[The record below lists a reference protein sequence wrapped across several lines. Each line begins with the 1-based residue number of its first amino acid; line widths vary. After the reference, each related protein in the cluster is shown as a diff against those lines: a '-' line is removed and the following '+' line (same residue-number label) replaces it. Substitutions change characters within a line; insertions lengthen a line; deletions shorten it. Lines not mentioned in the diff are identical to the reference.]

1 MKATTKNN
9 ISKTTCLTFCVF
21 VLLVFINC
29 KGIPKQPV
37 EGANQYC
44 EDLANF
50 AVKNDYSHADALTR
64 NYLDNYKDDDLI
76 VFIMEVK
83 RQLCTSEKHHLGVF
97 ISNADCAKYPNM
109 TELMRRVVAVSK
121 AEELN
126 VQYTG
131 SGTEKAALF
140 CSILTDL
147 AKVQDYNKA
156 KSLMK
161 EFVNDYVDEFYQDGA
176 VHFNDNR
183 YKECK
188 EFCVSFK
195 KNMTRDIWRFLN
207 SEGMQSEE
215 YSQFQMM
222 AILALQAAE
231 DGRD

>member
-1 MKATTKNN
+1 MKAEKTNN
-9 ISKTTCLTFCVF
+9 ISMTKCLSFCIF
-21 VLLVFINC
+21 ILLVFINC

-44 EDLANF
+44 EDLANC
-50 AVKNDYSHADALTR
+50 AVKNDYGHADKLTR
-64 NYLDNYKDDDLI
+64 NYLDNYKKDALI
-76 VFIMEVK
+76 VFIMELK

-97 ISNADCAKYPNM
+97 ISNADSVKYQNIM
-109 TELMRRVVAVSK
+109 ELMRRIVAVSK

-126 VQYTG
+126 VQYSG

-161 EFVNDYVDEFYQDGA
+161 EFVNDYVDKFYPDGA
-176 VHFNDNR
+176 VYLNDHR

-188 EFCVSFK
+188 DFCVSFK
-195 KNMTRDIWRFLN
+195 KNMTQDIWNFLN

-215 YSQFQMM
+215 YRQFQMM
-222 AILALQAAE
+222 ALSGLQAAE
-231 DGRD
+231 DE

>member
-1 MKATTKNN
+1 MKAKKNN
-9 ISKTTCLTFCVF
+9 ISMTKCLSFCVF
-21 VLLVFINC
+21 ILLVFINC

-44 EDLANF
+44 EDLANC
-50 AVKNDYSHADALTR
+50 AVKNDYDQADELTR
-64 NYLDNYKDDDLI
+64 NYLDNYKKDALI
-76 VFIMEVK
+76 VFIMELK

-97 ISNADCAKYPNM
+97 ISNADSVKYQNIM
-109 TELMRRVVAVSK
+109 ELMRRIVAVSK
-121 AEELN
+121 AEEQN
-126 VQYTG
+126 VQYSG

-161 EFVNDYVDEFYQDGA
+161 EFVNDYVDKFYPDGA
-176 VHFNDNR
+176 VYLNDHR

-188 EFCVSFK
+188 DFCVSFK
-195 KNMTRDIWRFLN
+195 KNMTQDIWNFLN

-215 YSQFQMM
+215 YRQFKMM
-222 AILALQAAE
+222 ALSGLQAAE
-231 DGRD
+231 DE

>member
-1 MKATTKNN
+1 MTK
-9 ISKTTCLTFCVF
+9 CLSFCVF
-21 VLLVFINC
+21 ILLVFINC

-44 EDLANF
+44 EDLANC
-50 AVKNDYSHADALTR
+50 AVKNDYDQADELTR
-64 NYLDNYKDDDLI
+64 NYLDNYKKDALI
-76 VFIMEVK
+76 VFIMELK

-97 ISNADCAKYPNM
+97 ISNADSVKYQNIM
-109 TELMRRVVAVSK
+109 ELMRRIVAVSK
-121 AEELN
+121 AEEQN
-126 VQYTG
+126 VQYSG

-161 EFVNDYVDEFYQDGA
+161 EFVNDYVDKFYPDGA
-176 VHFNDNR
+176 VYLNDHR

-188 EFCVSFK
+188 DFCVSFK
-195 KNMTRDIWRFLN
+195 KNMTQDIWNFLN

-215 YSQFQMM
+215 YRQFQMM
-222 AILALQAAE
+222 ALSGLQATE
-231 DGRD
+231 DE

>member
-1 MKATTKNN
+1 MKAKKNN
-9 ISKTTCLTFCVF
+9 ISMTKCLSFCVF
-21 VLLVFINC
+21 ILLVFINC

-44 EDLANF
+44 EDLANC
-50 AVKNDYSHADALTR
+50 AVKNDYDQADELTR
-64 NYLDNYKDDDLI
+64 NYLDNYKKDALI
-76 VFIMEVK
+76 VFIMELK

-97 ISNADCAKYPNM
+97 ISNADSVKYQNIM
-109 TELMRRVVAVSK
+109 ELMRRIVAVSK
-121 AEELN
+121 AEEQN
-126 VQYTG
+126 VQYSG

-161 EFVNDYVDEFYQDGA
+161 EFVNDYVDKFYPDGA
-176 VHFNDNR
+176 VYLNDHR

-188 EFCVSFK
+188 DFCVSFK
-195 KNMTRDIWRFLN
+195 KNMTQDIWNFLN

-215 YSQFQMM
+215 YRQFQMM
-222 AILALQAAE
+222 ALSAAE
-231 DGRD
+231 DE

>member
-1 MKATTKNN
+1 MKAKKNN
-9 ISKTTCLTFCVF
+9 ISMTKCLSFCVF
-21 VLLVFINC
+21 ILLVFINC

-44 EDLANF
+44 EDLANC
-50 AVKNDYSHADALTR
+50 AVKNDYGHADELTR
-64 NYLDNYKDDDLI
+64 NYLDNYKKDDLI
-76 VFIMEVK
+76 VFIMELK

-97 ISNADCAKYPNM
+97 ISNADSVKYQNIM
-109 TELMRRVVAVSK
+109 ELMRRIVAVSK

-126 VQYTG
+126 VQYSG

-161 EFVNDYVDEFYQDGA
+161 EFVNDYVDKFYPDGA
-176 VHFNDNR
+176 VYLNDHR

-188 EFCVSFK
+188 DFCVSFK
-195 KNMTRDIWRFLN
+195 KNMTQDIWNFLN

-215 YSQFQMM
+215 YRQFQMM
-222 AILALQAAE
+222 ALSGLQAAE
-231 DGRD
+231 DE

>member
-1 MKATTKNN
+1 MKAKKNN
-9 ISKTTCLTFCVF
+9 ISMTICLSFCVF
-21 VLLVFINC
+21 ILLVFINC

-44 EDLANF
+44 EDLANC
-50 AVKNDYSHADALTR
+50 AVKNDYDQADELTR
-64 NYLDNYKDDDLI
+64 NYLDNYKKDALI
-76 VFIMEVK
+76 VFIMELK

-97 ISNADCAKYPNM
+97 ISNADSVKYQNIM
-109 TELMRRVVAVSK
+109 ELMRRIVAVSK
-121 AEELN
+121 AEEQN
-126 VQYTG
+126 VQYSG

-161 EFVNDYVDEFYQDGA
+161 EFVNDYVDKFYPDGA
-176 VHFNDNR
+176 VYLNDHR

-188 EFCVSFK
+188 DFCVSFK
-195 KNMTRDIWRFLN
+195 KNMTQDIWNFLN

-215 YSQFQMM
+215 YRQFQMM
-222 AILALQAAE
+222 ALSGLQAAE
-231 DGRD
+231 DE

>member
-1 MKATTKNN
+1 MKAKKNN
-9 ISKTTCLTFCVF
+9 ISMTKCLSFCVF
-21 VLLVFINC
+21 ILLVFINC

-44 EDLANF
+44 EDLANC
-50 AVKNDYSHADALTR
+50 AVKNDYDQADELTR
-64 NYLDNYKDDDLI
+64 NYLDNYKKDALI
-76 VFIMEVK
+76 VFIMELK

-97 ISNADCAKYPNM
+97 ISNADSVKYQNIM
-109 TELMRRVVAVSK
+109 ELMRRIVAVSK
-121 AEELN
+121 AEEQN
-126 VQYTG
+126 VQYSG

-161 EFVNDYVDEFYQDGA
+161 EFVNDYVDKFYPDGA
-176 VHFNDNR
+176 VYLNDHR

-188 EFCVSFK
+188 DFCVSFK
-195 KNMTRDIWRFLN
+195 KNMTQDIWNFLN

-215 YSQFQMM
+215 YRQFQMM
-222 AILALQAAE
+222 ALSGLQATE
-231 DGRD
+231 DE

>member
-1 MKATTKNN
+1 MTK
-9 ISKTTCLTFCVF
+9 CLSFCVF
-21 VLLVFINC
+21 ILLVFINC

-44 EDLANF
+44 EDLANC
-50 AVKNDYSHADALTR
+50 AVKNDYDQADELTQ
-64 NYLDNYKDDDLI
+64 NYLDNYKKDALI
-76 VFIMEVK
+76 VFIMELK

-97 ISNADCAKYPNM
+97 ISNADSVKYQNIM
-109 TELMRRVVAVSK
+109 ELMRRIVAVSK
-121 AEELN
+121 AEEQN
-126 VQYTG
+126 VQYSG

-161 EFVNDYVDEFYQDGA
+161 EFVNDYVDKFYPDGA
-176 VHFNDNR
+176 VYLNDHR

-188 EFCVSFK
+188 DFCVSFK
-195 KNMTRDIWRFLN
+195 KNMTQDIWNFLN

-215 YSQFQMM
+215 YRQFQMM
-222 AILALQAAE
+222 ALSGLQAAE
-231 DGRD
+231 DE

>member
-1 MKATTKNN
+1 MKAKKNN
-9 ISKTTCLTFCVF
+9 ISMTKCFSFCVF
-21 VLLVFINC
+21 ILLVFINC

-44 EDLANF
+44 EDLANC
-50 AVKNDYSHADALTR
+50 AVKNGYDQADELTR
-64 NYLDNYKDDDLI
+64 NYLDNYKKDALI
-76 VFIMEVK
+76 VFIMELK

-97 ISNADCAKYPNM
+97 ISNADSVKYQNIM
-109 TELMRRVVAVSK
+109 ELMRRIVAVSK
-121 AEELN
+121 AEEQN
-126 VQYTG
+126 VQYSG

-161 EFVNDYVDEFYQDGA
+161 EFVNDYVDKFYPDGA
-176 VHFNDNR
+176 VYLNDHR

-188 EFCVSFK
+188 DFCVSFK
-195 KNMTRDIWRFLN
+195 KNMTQDIWNFLN

-215 YSQFQMM
+215 YRQFQMM
-222 AILALQAAE
+222 ALSGLQAAE
-231 DGRD
+231 DE

>member
-1 MKATTKNN
+1 
-9 ISKTTCLTFCVF
+9 
-21 VLLVFINC
+21 
-29 KGIPKQPV
+29 
-37 EGANQYC
+37 
-44 EDLANF
+44 
-50 AVKNDYSHADALTR
+50 
-64 NYLDNYKDDDLI
+64 
-76 VFIMEVK
+76 MEVK

-161 EFVNDYVDEFYQDGA
+161 EFVNDYVDEFFLVPDPNVAGRKDYPNRLYKFSFRKA
-176 VHFNDNR
+176 V
-183 YKECK
+183 
-188 EFCVSFK
+188 
-195 KNMTRDIWRFLN
+195 
-207 SEGMQSEE
+207 
-215 YSQFQMM
+215 
-222 AILALQAAE
+222 
-231 DGRD
+231 

>member
-1 MKATTKNN
+1 MKAKKTNN
-9 ISKTTCLTFCVF
+9 ISMTKFLSLCVF
-21 VLLVFINC
+21 ILLVFINC

-44 EDLANF
+44 EDLANC
-50 AVKNDYSHADALTR
+50 AVKNDYGHADELTR
-64 NYLDNYKDDDLI
+64 NYLDNYKKDDLI
-76 VFIMEVK
+76 VFIMELK

-97 ISNADCAKYPNM
+97 ISNADSVKYQNIM
-109 TELMRRVVAVSK
+109 ELMRRIVAVSK

-126 VQYTG
+126 VQYSG

-161 EFVNDYVDEFYQDGA
+161 EFVNDYVDKFYPDGA
-176 VHFNDNR
+176 VYLNDHR

-188 EFCVSFK
+188 DFCVSFK
-195 KNMTRDIWRFLN
+195 KNMTQDIWNFLN

-215 YSQFQMM
+215 YRQFQMM
-222 AILALQAAE
+222 ALSGLQAAE
-231 DGRD
+231 DE

>member
-1 MKATTKNN
+1 MKAKKNN
-9 ISKTTCLTFCVF
+9 ISMTKCLSFCVF
-21 VLLVFINC
+21 ILLVFINC

-44 EDLANF
+44 EDLANC
-50 AVKNDYSHADALTR
+50 AVKNDYDQADELTR
-64 NYLDNYKDDDLI
+64 NYLDNYKKDALI
-76 VFIMEVK
+76 VFIMELK

-97 ISNADCAKYPNM
+97 ISNADSVKYQNIM
-109 TELMRRVVAVSK
+109 ELMRRIVAVSK

-126 VQYTG
+126 VQYSG

-161 EFVNDYVDEFYQDGA
+161 EFVNDYVDKFYPDGA
-176 VHFNDNR
+176 VYLNDHR

-188 EFCVSFK
+188 DFCVSFK
-195 KNMTRDIWRFLN
+195 KNMTQDIWNFLN

-215 YSQFQMM
+215 YRQFQMM
-222 AILALQAAE
+222 ALSGLQAAE
-231 DGRD
+231 DE

>member
-1 MKATTKNN
+1 MKAKKPNN
-9 ISKTTCLTFCVF
+9 ISMTKCLSFCVF
-21 VLLVFINC
+21 ILLVFISC

-44 EDLANF
+44 EELANF
-50 AVKNDYSHADALTR
+50 AVKNDYSHADELTR
-64 NYLDNYKDDDLI
+64 DYLNNYKEDDLI
-76 VFIMEVK
+76 VFIMELK

-97 ISNADCAKYPNM
+97 ISNAGSAKYPNIM
-109 TELMRRVVAVSK
+109 ELMRRVVAVSK
-121 AEELN
+121 AEELSGR
-126 VQYTG
+126 YTG
-131 SGTEKAALF
+131 PGTEKAVLF

-156 KSLMK
+156 KLLMK
-161 EFVNDYVDEFYQDGA
+161 ELVNEYVDEFYQDGA
-176 VHFNDNR
+176 VHFKDNR

-188 EFCVSFK
+188 DFCISFK
-195 KNMTRDIWRFLN
+195 KNMTQDVWRFLN
-207 SEGMQSEE
+207 SEGMQSDE

>member
-1 MKATTKNN
+1 MKAKKNN
-9 ISKTTCLTFCVF
+9 ISMTKCLSFCVF
-21 VLLVFINC
+21 ILLVFINC

-44 EDLANF
+44 EDLANC
-50 AVKNDYSHADALTR
+50 AVKNDYDQADELTR
-64 NYLDNYKDDDLI
+64 NYLDNYKKDALI
-76 VFIMEVK
+76 VFIMELK

-97 ISNADCAKYPNM
+97 ISNADSVKYQNIM
-109 TELMRRVVAVSK
+109 ELMRRIVAVSK
-121 AEELN
+121 AEEQN
-126 VQYTG
+126 VQYSG

-161 EFVNDYVDEFYQDGA
+161 EFVNDYVDKFYPDGA
-176 VHFNDNR
+176 VYLNDHR

-188 EFCVSFK
+188 DFCVSFK
-195 KNMTRDIWRFLN
+195 KNMTQDIWNFLN

-215 YSQFQMM
+215 YRQFQMM
-222 AILALQAAE
+222 ALSGLQAAE
-231 DGRD
+231 DE

>member
-1 MKATTKNN
+1 MKAKKNN
-9 ISKTTCLTFCVF
+9 ISMTKCLSFCVF
-21 VLLVFINC
+21 ILLVFINC

-44 EDLANF
+44 EDLANC
-50 AVKNDYSHADALTR
+50 AVKNDYDQADELTR
-64 NYLDNYKDDDLI
+64 NYLDNYKKDALI
-76 VFIMEVK
+76 VFIMELK

-97 ISNADCAKYPNM
+97 ISNADSVKYQNIM
-109 TELMRRVVAVSK
+109 ELMRRIVAVSK
-121 AEELN
+121 AEEQN
-126 VQYTG
+126 VQYSG

-161 EFVNDYVDEFYQDGA
+161 EFVNDYVDKFYPDGA
-176 VHFNDNR
+176 VYLNDHR

-188 EFCVSFK
+188 DSCVSIK
-195 KNMTRDIWRFLN
+195 KNMTQDIWNFLN

-215 YSQFQMM
+215 YRQFQMM
-222 AILALQAAE
+222 ALSGLQAAE
-231 DGRD
+231 DE

>member
-1 MKATTKNN
+1 MTK
-9 ISKTTCLTFCVF
+9 CLSFCVF
-21 VLLVFINC
+21 ILLVFINC

-44 EDLANF
+44 EDLANC
-50 AVKNDYSHADALTR
+50 AVKNDYDQADELTR
-64 NYLDNYKDDDLI
+64 NYLDNYKKDALI
-76 VFIMEVK
+76 VFIMELK

-97 ISNADCAKYPNM
+97 ISNADSVKYQNIM
-109 TELMRRVVAVSK
+109 ELMRRIVAVSK
-121 AEELN
+121 AEEQN
-126 VQYTG
+126 VQYSG

-161 EFVNDYVDEFYQDGA
+161 EFVNDYVDKFYPDGA
-176 VHFNDNR
+176 VYLNDHR

-188 EFCVSFK
+188 DFCVSFK
-195 KNMTRDIWRFLN
+195 KNMTQDIWNFLN

-215 YSQFQMM
+215 YRQFQMM
-222 AILALQAAE
+222 ALSGLQAAE
-231 DGRD
+231 DE

>member
-1 MKATTKNN
+1 MTK
-9 ISKTTCLTFCVF
+9 CLSFCIF
-21 VLLVFINC
+21 ILLVFINC

-44 EDLANF
+44 EDLANC
-50 AVKNDYSHADALTR
+50 AVKNDYGHADKLTR
-64 NYLDNYKDDDLI
+64 NYLDNYKKDALI
-76 VFIMEVK
+76 VFIMELK

-97 ISNADCAKYPNM
+97 ISNADSVKYQNIM
-109 TELMRRVVAVSK
+109 ELMRRIVAVSK

-126 VQYTG
+126 VQYSG

-161 EFVNDYVDEFYQDGA
+161 EFVNDYVDKFYPDGA
-176 VHFNDNR
+176 VYLNDHR

-188 EFCVSFK
+188 DFCVSFK
-195 KNMTRDIWRFLN
+195 KNMTQDIWNFLN

-215 YSQFQMM
+215 YRQFQMM
-222 AILALQAAE
+222 ALSGLQAAE
-231 DGRD
+231 DE

>member
-1 MKATTKNN
+1 MKAKKTNN
-9 ISKTTCLTFCVF
+9 ISMTKCLSFCVF
-21 VLLVFINC
+21 VILVFISC

-50 AVKNDYSHADALTR
+50 AAKNDYSHADELTR

-76 VFIMEVK
+76 VFIMELK
-83 RQLCTSEKHHLGVF
+83 QQLCTSEKHHLGVF
-97 ISNADCAKYPNM
+97 ISNADSDKYPNM
-109 TELMRRVVAVSK
+109 MELMRRIVAVSK

-156 KSLMK
+156 KLLMK
-161 EFVNDYVDEFYQDGA
+161 ELVNDYVDEFYLDGA

-188 EFCVSFK
+188 DFCISFK
-195 KNMTRDIWRFLN
+195 NNMTQDVWEFLN
-207 SEGMQSEE
+207 SEGMKSDK
-215 YSQFQMM
+215 YSQFQLM
-222 AILALQAAE
+222 ALFGLQAAE

>member
-1 MKATTKNN
+1 MKAKKNN
-9 ISKTTCLTFCVF
+9 ISMTKCLSFCVF
-21 VLLVFINC
+21 ILLVFINC

-44 EDLANF
+44 EDLANC
-50 AVKNDYSHADALTR
+50 AVKNDYDQADELTR
-64 NYLDNYKDDDLI
+64 NYLDNYKKDALI
-76 VFIMEVK
+76 VFIMELK

-97 ISNADCAKYPNM
+97 ISNADSVKYQNIM
-109 TELMRRVVAVSK
+109 ELMRRIVAVSK
-121 AEELN
+121 AEEQN
-126 VQYTG
+126 VQYSG

-161 EFVNDYVDEFYQDGA
+161 EFVNDYVDKFYPDGA
-176 VHFNDNR
+176 VYLNDHR

-188 EFCVSFK
+188 DFCVSFK
-195 KNMTRDIWRFLN
+195 KNMTQDIWNFLN

-215 YSQFQMM
+215 YRQFQMM
-222 AILALQAAE
+222 VLSGLQAAE
-231 DGRD
+231 DE

>member
-1 MKATTKNN
+1 MKAKKNN
-9 ISKTTCLTFCVF
+9 ISMTKCLSFCVF
-21 VLLVFINC
+21 ILLVFINC

-44 EDLANF
+44 EDLANC
-50 AVKNDYSHADALTR
+50 AVKNDYDQADELTR
-64 NYLDNYKDDDLI
+64 NYLDNYKKDALI
-76 VFIMEVK
+76 VFIMELK

-97 ISNADCAKYPNM
+97 ISNADSVKYQNIM
-109 TELMRRVVAVSK
+109 ELMRRIVAVSK
-121 AEELN
+121 AEEQN
-126 VQYTG
+126 VQYSG

-161 EFVNDYVDEFYQDGA
+161 EFVNDYVDKYYPDGA
-176 VHFNDNR
+176 VYLNDHR

-188 EFCVSFK
+188 DFCVSFK
-195 KNMTRDIWRFLN
+195 KNMTQDIWNFLN

-215 YSQFQMM
+215 YRQFQMM
-222 AILALQAAE
+222 ALSGLQAAE
-231 DGRD
+231 DE

>member
-1 MKATTKNN
+1 MKAKKTNN
-9 ISKTTCLTFCVF
+9 ISMTKCLSLCVF
-21 VLLVFINC
+21 ILLVFINC

-44 EDLANF
+44 EDLANC
-50 AVKNDYSHADALTR
+50 AVKNDYGHADELTR
-64 NYLDNYKDDDLI
+64 NYLDNYKKDDLI
-76 VFIMEVK
+76 VFIMELK

-97 ISNADCAKYPNM
+97 ISNADSVKYQNIM
-109 TELMRRVVAVSK
+109 ELMRRIVAVSK

-126 VQYTG
+126 VQYSG

-161 EFVNDYVDEFYQDGA
+161 EFVNDYVDKYYPDGA
-176 VHFNDNR
+176 VYLNDHR

-188 EFCVSFK
+188 DFCVSFK
-195 KNMTRDIWRFLN
+195 KNMTQDIWNFLN

-215 YSQFQMM
+215 YRQFQMM
-222 AILALQAAE
+222 ALSGLQAAE
-231 DGRD
+231 DE

>member
-1 MKATTKNN
+1 MKAKKTNN
-9 ISKTTCLTFCVF
+9 ISMTKCLSFCVF
-21 VLLVFINC
+21 VILVFISC

-50 AVKNDYSHADALTR
+50 AVKNDYSHADELTR

-76 VFIMEVK
+76 VFIMELK

-97 ISNADCAKYPNM
+97 ISNADSVKYQNIM
-109 TELMRRVVAVSK
+109 ELMRRIVAVSK

-126 VQYTG
+126 VQYSG

-161 EFVNDYVDEFYQDGA
+161 EFVNDYVDKFYPDGA
-176 VHFNDNR
+176 VYLNDHR

-188 EFCVSFK
+188 DFCVSFK
-195 KNMTRDIWRFLN
+195 KNMTQDIWNFLN

-215 YSQFQMM
+215 YRQFQMM
-222 AILALQAAE
+222 ALSGLQAAE
-231 DGRD
+231 DE

>member
-1 MKATTKNN
+1 MKAKKTNN
-9 ISKTTCLTFCVF
+9 ISMTKCLSFCVF
-21 VLLVFINC
+21 VILVFISC

-50 AVKNDYSHADALTR
+50 AAKNDYSHADELTR

-76 VFIMEVK
+76 VFIMELK
-83 RQLCTSEKHHLGVF
+83 QQLCTSEKHHLGVF
-97 ISNADCAKYPNM
+97 ISNADSDKYPNM
-109 TELMRRVVAVSK
+109 MELMRRIVAVSK

-156 KSLMK
+156 KLLMK
-161 EFVNDYVDEFYQDGA
+161 EFVF
-176 VHFNDNR
+176 
-183 YKECK
+183 
-188 EFCVSFK
+188 S
-195 KNMTRDIWRFLN
+195 
-207 SEGMQSEE
+207 
-215 YSQFQMM
+215 
-222 AILALQAAE
+222 
-231 DGRD
+231 

>member
-1 MKATTKNN
+1 MKAKKNN
-9 ISKTTCLTFCVF
+9 ISMTKCLSFCVF
-21 VLLVFINC
+21 ILLVFINC

-44 EDLANF
+44 EDLANC
-50 AVKNDYSHADALTR
+50 AVKNDYDQADELTR
-64 NYLDNYKDDDLI
+64 NYLDNYKKDALI
-76 VFIMEVK
+76 VFIMELK

-97 ISNADCAKYPNM
+97 ISNADSVKYQNIM
-109 TELMRRVVAVSK
+109 ELMRRIVAVSK
-121 AEELN
+121 AEEQN
-126 VQYTG
+126 VQYSG

-161 EFVNDYVDEFYQDGA
+161 EFVNDYVDKFYPDGA
-176 VHFNDNR
+176 VYLNDHR

-188 EFCVSFK
+188 DFCISFK
-195 KNMTRDIWRFLN
+195 KNMTQDIWRFLN

-215 YSQFQMM
+215 YRQFQMM
-222 AILALQAAE
+222 ALSGLQAAE
-231 DGRD
+231 DE

>member
-1 MKATTKNN
+1 MKAKKNN
-9 ISKTTCLTFCVF
+9 ISMTKCLSFCVII
-21 VLLVFINC
+21 LLVFINC

-44 EDLANF
+44 EDLANC
-50 AVKNDYSHADALTR
+50 AVKNDYDQADELTR
-64 NYLDNYKDDDLI
+64 NYLDNYKKDALI
-76 VFIMEVK
+76 VFIMELK

-97 ISNADCAKYPNM
+97 ISNADSVKYQNIM
-109 TELMRRVVAVSK
+109 ELMRRIVAVSK
-121 AEELN
+121 AEEQN
-126 VQYTG
+126 VQYSG

-161 EFVNDYVDEFYQDGA
+161 EFVNDYVDKFYPDGA
-176 VHFNDNR
+176 VYLNDHR

-188 EFCVSFK
+188 DFCVSFK
-195 KNMTRDIWRFLN
+195 KNMTQDIWNFLN

-215 YSQFQMM
+215 YRQFQMM
-222 AILALQAAE
+222 ALSGLQAAE
-231 DGRD
+231 DE